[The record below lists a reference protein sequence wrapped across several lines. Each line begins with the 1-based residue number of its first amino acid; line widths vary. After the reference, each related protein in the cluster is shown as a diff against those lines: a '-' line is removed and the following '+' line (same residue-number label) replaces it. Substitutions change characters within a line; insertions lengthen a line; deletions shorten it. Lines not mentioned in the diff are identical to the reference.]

1 MDIYILD
8 ADFNAIDVIDDYE
21 YLVWDMAFY
30 KNGFFELNAPVT
42 RLPSIANGVYVYR
55 SDSAYT
61 GRINT
66 YSIEG
71 KMVVASGFFLEGMLD
86 FRAGLTGQS
95 FTGCVET
102 AMLNLVRD
110 NCIQSRAI
118 PYLSL
123 GADGQR
129 GGTGTFT
136 AFGRSLSRY
145 FYELAEA
152 YGISYNIICKPA
164 DQTMVFRAI
173 EGVDRTQAQNINE
186 WCVFSGELGNV
197 NSERYE
203 TNTDYPNIA
212 YVYGESKTDS
222 AGAALPRVSVVVD
235 VSGDGEKRELFVDAG
250 DIRKENGVS
259 DAAYKE
265 LLRQRG
271 IERLAEEGR
280 YETIDFTI
288 APDTDMVFG
297 LGDICTYKHILT
309 GQVHHLRITEIK
321 ETHEKNGMKRNIVL
335 GRYNLG
341 VVETLRKER

>member
-21 YLVWDMAFY
+21 YLVWDMAFD
-30 KNGFFELNAPVT
+30 KNGFFELKAPAT
-42 RLPSIANGVYVYR
+42 RLPGIANGVYVYR

-71 KMVVASGFFLEGMLD
+71 KMIVASGFFLEGLLD
-86 FRAGLTGQS
+86 FRADITGQS
-95 FTGCVET
+95 FAGCVET
-102 AMLNLVRD
+102 AMQRLVRD
-110 NCIQSRAI
+110 NCTDSRAI
-118 PYLSL
+118 PHLQL
-123 GADGQR
+123 DLDKQR
-129 GGTGTFT
+129 GGVGTFS

-152 YGISYNIICKPA
+152 YGISYNIQCKPA
-164 DQTMVFRAI
+164 EGIMVFRAI
-173 EGVDRTQAQNINE
+173 EGVDRTQAQSVNE
-186 WCVFSGELGNV
+186 WCVFSGALGNV

-212 YVYGESKTDS
+212 YIFGENKAS
-222 AGAALPRVSVVVD
+222 GGQQLRESVIVD
-235 VSGDGEKRELFVDAG
+235 LSEGGETRELFVDAG
-250 DIRKENGVS
+250 DIRKEGGIS
-259 DAAYKE
+259 DTAYKE

-271 IERLAEEGR
+271 LERLAEEGR

-288 APDTDMVFG
+288 ATDTDMVFG
-297 LGDICTYKHILT
+297 LGDICTYRHSLT
-309 GQVHHLRITEIK
+309 EKVYNLRITEIK

-341 VVETLRKER
+341 VVEALRKER